1 MNWPPGTPPTI
12 RSQLQALADAHQL
25 SGVAPQILA
34 AICRFTSNWG
44 LTGLGINATGYGGY
58 FGQHVGW
65 SYPGR
70 PQGFTDAQ
78 LTTPS
83 TFATQARVAAATLS
97 GYGAPLGPSLSI
109 YVSGMRTRTTDPFVR
124 YVLESTG
131 ATGAGIVTQS
141 GGTPVVVP
149 PLPKGVSPMAVT
161 IGTGIIAVTGVSA
174 GHKMLFTAPV
184 ADRATAADW
193 SIMDLSDAAVLQH
206 VQGATSF
213 TS

>member
-1 MNWPPGTPPTI
+1 MNWPTGTPPTI
-12 RSQLQALADAHQL
+12 RSQLQALAAAHQL

-44 LTGLGINATGYGGY
+44 LTGLAVNGTGYGGY
-58 FGQHVGW
+58 FGQHIGW
-65 SYPGR
+65 AYPTR
-70 PQGFTDAQ
+70 PQGFTDAE
-78 LTTPS
+78 LVTPA
-83 TFATQARVAAATLS
+83 TFATQARVAAATLAS
-97 GYGAPLGPSLSI
+97 YGAPLAQALAI

-124 YVLESTG
+124 YVLEATG

-141 GGTPVVVP
+141 GGTPVVP

-174 GHKMLFTAPV
+174 GHKMLFTVPV